1 MKNSELKS
9 LSVEELNA
17 RLTAEKE
24 SLQKLKFAHAV
35 TPVENPM
42 RIRHNRRVVARIQ
55 TELHSRELSK

>member
-1 MKNSELKS
+1 MKNSELKP

-17 RLTAEKE
+17 RLIAEKE

-55 TELHSRELSK
+55 TELRSRELSN

>member
-17 RLTAEKE
+17 RLAAEKE